1 MLGASPSDPGM
12 PSEAEPA
19 GKQSLDLAPGDY
31 MGTGACAGVYGA
43 KLTIVGAD
51 GVPEASEFECDAPLD
66 RFHRHDGGPLT
77 ISAVPPVGQQSATGV
92 KLQTNP
98 DRRASELEDLSEW
111 SAAQLQPRLP
121 GELRGTNGGNTTST
135 GTLMAEPGEYELHF
149 VCTGPTF
156 AELSVS
162 TSAGA
167 EVLAPVRV
175 PCDGQAV
182 KTPMLLPTQ
191 GADFTMTPV
200 EGVDGR
206 FAYRLVPTAEPTA
219 R

>member
-1 MLGASPSDPGM
+1 MI
-12 PSEAEPA
+12 
-19 GKQSLDLAPGDY
+19 
-31 MGTGACAGVYGA
+31 TGACAGVHGA

-51 GVPEASEFECDAPLD
+51 GVPEASAFECDSALD
-66 RFHRHDGGPLT
+66 RFHRHRGGPIT
-77 ISAVPPVGQQSATGV
+77 ISAVPPVGKPSATGV
-92 KLQTNP
+92 KVQTNP

-111 SAAQLQPRLP
+111 SAEQLQPRLP
-121 GELRGTNGGNTTST
+121 GELRGTSGGNTTST

-149 VCTGPTF
+149 VCTGPSF

-182 KTPMLLPTQ
+182 ITPMQLPTE
-191 GADFTMTPV
+191 GADLTMSPDD
-200 EGVDGR
+200 GVHGR
-206 FAYRLVPTAEPTA
+206 FAYRLVPAAES
-219 R
+219 RFSG